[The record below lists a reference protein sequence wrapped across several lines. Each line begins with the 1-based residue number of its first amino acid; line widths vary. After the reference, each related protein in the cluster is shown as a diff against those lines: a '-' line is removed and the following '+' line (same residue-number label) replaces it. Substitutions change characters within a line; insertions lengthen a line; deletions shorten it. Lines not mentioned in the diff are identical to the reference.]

1 MFCAIADLHKIF
13 YTPLVTTD
21 FSKFHHFTHN
31 LLLFSSRFIPKN
43 IHFKRTKLSKKD
55 FQSPIKPNKTIINT
69 YIIHLVVISVPVLKM
84 QYKTVKIFTQNYHKI
99 PAIKLAIEFDAD
111 HGHQK

>member
-31 LLLFSSRFIPKN
+31 LLLFSSRFIPK
-43 IHFKRTKLSKKD
+43 ISILSVQSYRKKTFKVR
-55 FQSPIKPNKTIINT
+55 
-69 YIIHLVVISVPVLKM
+69 
-84 QYKTVKIFTQNYHKI
+84 
-99 PAIKLAIEFDAD
+99 
-111 HGHQK
+111 